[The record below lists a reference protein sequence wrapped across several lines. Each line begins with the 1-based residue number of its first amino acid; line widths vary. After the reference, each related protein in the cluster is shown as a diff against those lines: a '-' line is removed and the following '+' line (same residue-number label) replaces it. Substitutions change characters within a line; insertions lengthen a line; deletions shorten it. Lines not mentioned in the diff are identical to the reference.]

1 MENNTKDQTN
11 LKLKLQ
17 LLTVK
22 GSYLTEE
29 DQNKQ

>member
-1 MENNTKDQTN
+1 MQNNTKDQTN

-17 LLTVK
+17 VLIVK